1 MAESWPNSLL
11 SLWEMSVH
19 WLHFLQTSSQL
30 KTHNSQLT
38 STYHMMYTRQ
48 EELVFF
54 VFPRDDPPFLGL

>member
-30 KTHNSQLT
+30 KTHNSLT

-48 EELVFF
+48 EELFFF